1 MTKLLVAGWFY
12 LIFFVFFSFQI
23 DPSKNFSVVA
33 RVAYDAIEERLNI
46 VEEVDVEEK
55 RMFYEYIF
63 LHREVIYCPCPRP

>member
-1 MTKLLVAGWFY
+1 MTRLLAAGWFY
-12 LIFFVFFSFQI
+12 LTFFVIFSFQI
-23 DPSKNFSVVA
+23 DPSKNISALA
-33 RVAYDAIEERLNI
+33 RVSYDAYGERLNV